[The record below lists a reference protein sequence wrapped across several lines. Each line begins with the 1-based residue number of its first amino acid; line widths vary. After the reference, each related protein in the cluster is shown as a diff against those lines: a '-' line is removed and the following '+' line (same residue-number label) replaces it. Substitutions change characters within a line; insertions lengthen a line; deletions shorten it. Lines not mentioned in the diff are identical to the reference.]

1 MEVKN
6 CRECG
11 RLFNY
16 IGGPKLCPACKDEL
30 EKKFTQVKEYI
41 QEHRTAQ
48 MQQISDDNEVSV
60 QQIKQWVRE
69 ERLAFGDESL
79 VGLECESCGALIKT
93 GRFCE
98 ECKKKMAHDLGNLYH
113 KEEHVDRKKDPRE
126 RARMRFLDNQ

>member
-6 CRECG
+6 CRGCG

-16 IGGPKLCPACKDEL
+16 MGGVRLCPACRDEL
-30 EKKFTQVKEYI
+30 ENKFQQVKKYI
-41 QEHRTAQ
+41 YDNKDAS
-48 MQQISDDNEVSV
+48 ISQVAEDNDVSV
-60 QQIKQWVRE
+60 QQINQWVRE

>member
-16 IGGPKLCPACKDEL
+16 IGGPKLCPACRDEL
-30 EKKFTQVKEYI
+30 EKKFNQVKEYI

-69 ERLAFGDESL
+69 ERLTFTEDSMIG
-79 VGLECESCGALIKT
+79 VECEGCGRTIKT
-93 GRFCE
+93 GRFCDG
-98 ECKKKMAHDLGNLYH
+98 CKSEMARGFNNLY
-113 KEEHVDRKKDPRE
+113 KKNEPQQRAKDPRE
-126 RARMRFLDNQ
+126 RAKMRFLDN

>member
-16 IGGPKLCPACKDEL
+16 IGGPKLCPACRDEL

-41 QEHRTAQ
+41 QEHRSAQ
-48 MQQISDDNEVSV
+48 MQQISDDNEVSI

-69 ERLAFGDESL
+69 ERLTFTEDSMMGVD
-79 VGLECESCGALIKT
+79 CEGCGKSIKT
-93 GRFCE
+93 GRFCDS
-98 ECKKKMAHDLGNLYH
+98 CKTEMARGFGNLY
-113 KEEHVDRKKDPRE
+113 KKNEPQKTKDPRE
-126 RARMRFLDNQ
+126 RAKMRYLDN